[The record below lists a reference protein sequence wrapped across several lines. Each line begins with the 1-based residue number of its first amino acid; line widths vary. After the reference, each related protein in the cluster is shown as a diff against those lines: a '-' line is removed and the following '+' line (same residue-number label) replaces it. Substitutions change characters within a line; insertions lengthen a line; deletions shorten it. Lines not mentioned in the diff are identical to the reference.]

1 MAQRYDAPRR
11 LPGPDL
17 LAARVIVGLRRR
29 DRVRGARPVGR
40 PMTGRRRS
48 LRARSHIASVVLTM
62 GPGSGLAQRSSVW
75 LPTNLR
81 RQDIPSTPFGLACAL
96 FSGLQA
102 TVLDR
107 LPLPT
112 WPQWSTIASF
122 GNMTVLSS
130 SIMGEL

>member
-1 MAQRYDAPRR
+1 MAQRYDVPRR

-17 LAARVIVGLRRR
+17 LAARAIVGLRRR

-40 PMTGRRRS
+40 PLTGRRRS
-48 LRARSHIASVVLTM
+48 LRARPHIASVVLTM
-62 GPGSGLAQRSSVW
+62 GPGLGLAQRSSVW

-81 RQDIPSTPFGLACAL
+81 RQDIPFTPFGLACAL

-102 TVLDR
+102 TLLDR

-112 WPQWSTIASF
+112 WPQWSTI
-122 GNMTVLSS
+122 T
-130 SIMGEL
+130 